1 MPKKGPLPL
10 FLFSISVQPNK
21 KYANPPFPF
30 QLPTHLNI
38 QTIQNERHTGRE
50 RERGTNARTHAVT
63 PVPHEVT
70 TGFSKDMPA
79 EEFGIKIVK

>member
-1 MPKKGPLPL
+1 MP
-10 FLFSISVQPNK
+10 I
-21 KYANPPFPF
+21 PPFPF

-38 QTIQNERHTGRE
+38 KTIQNERHTGRERE

>member
-1 MPKKGPLPL
+1 MRDTQGEK
-10 FLFSISVQPNK
+10 
-21 KYANPPFPF
+21 
-30 QLPTHLNI
+30 
-38 QTIQNERHTGRE
+38 E